1 MLQFA
6 KQKKLQRCRDSI
18 PPAVKLGEKEQVT
31 EEIAMAS
38 LRRALDEF
46 SSLQADDG
54 HWPGDFSGVMFIMP
68 GLVEYLNCICLWLN
82 NLCLAISW
90 FNFW

>member
-1 MLQFA
+1 M
-6 KQKKLQRCRDSI
+6 
-18 PPAVKLGEKEQVT
+18 T

-54 HWPGDFSGVMFIMP
+54 HWPGDFSGVMYIMP
-68 GLVEYLNCICLWLN
+68 GLVVYLNCICLWLN